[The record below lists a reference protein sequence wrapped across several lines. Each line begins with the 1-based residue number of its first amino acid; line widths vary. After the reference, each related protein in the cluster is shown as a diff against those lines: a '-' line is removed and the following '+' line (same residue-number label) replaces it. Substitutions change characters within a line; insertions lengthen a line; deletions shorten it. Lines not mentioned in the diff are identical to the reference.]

1 MTCKICDWLQ
11 SWLGAR
17 VEIDCNRIWDNIH
30 DWESAHSN
38 DGELWAPEADRNREL
53 FDQASAIQDS
63 DPESAF
69 HMYMRAAVA
78 GSPWAMRTVAWHYH
92 WGSFVSVDHALAQ
105 DYYHRAICAGSWMA
119 TLPYARLLADEGR
132 FEDAETVLQDGIG
145 SDFVPAY
152 FWLARLRLKR
162 SRSRRTCREIRPLLE
177 YSSDRGHPGA
187 KRLLA
192 ALTLL
197 GKYGFRQI
205 PTGFRTMR
213 MCMEKDEVEGQA
225 GAGTSAPS

>member
-132 FEDAETVLQDGIG
+132 FEDAETVLKTG
-145 SDFVPAY
+145 SDPISFPHTSG
-152 FWLARLRLKR
+152 
-162 SRSRRTCREIRPLLE
+162 SRGSASNGREAAGHAGR
-177 YSSDRGHPGA
+177 SDRCSN
-187 KRLLA
+187 
-192 ALTLL
+192 
-197 GKYGFRQI
+197 I
-205 PTGFRTMR
+205 PPTEDIPAR
-213 MCMEKDEVEGQA
+213 
-225 GAGTSAPS
+225 SAFSPP